1 VHTAKRAWNAWAHQV
16 LERGKNGEISAFT
29 TAWVQRNPQSFF
41 SVFSVDRQRG
51 LEVDLCISVVHGINF
66 LSEGHKYCN
75 GLQLVIAIMYY
86 LCLLLNIKHITFWEF
101 NLKRQG

>member
-1 VHTAKRAWNAWAHQV
+1 LGTAKSTVFLFLAVYLDVA
-16 LERGKNGEISAFT
+16 
-29 TAWVQRNPQSFF
+29 
-41 SVFSVDRQRG
+41 VFSVDRQRDF
-51 LEVDLCISVVHGINF
+51 EVDLCISVVHGINF